1 MRNTLL
7 LLSLLGAAAFAQYKY
22 EAAGAP
28 PEELAPTVR
37 EVLQKTGHKVLA
49 ANGSVVAEFW
59 FRAEAPKGTPTTE
72 ENVSLTSIP
81 HGALVGAVRFPG
93 RGSDRRGQTLK
104 PGVYTLRLS
113 YYPVD
118 GAHQGVS
125 PQRDF
130 LLLVPAA
137 DDKDVNATPN
147 YEQVVA
153 MSNKASGTSHPA
165 ILSIWK
171 LDKAE
176 PAGVKQEGEGDWV
189 LHATIGDIP
198 VAVIV
203 VGTYTG

>member
-1 MRNTLL
+1 MRKAVACLW
-7 LLSLLGAAAFAQYKY
+7 LLGSLAFAQYKY
-22 EAAGAP
+22 EPGGPP
-28 PEELAPTVR
+28 PEELAPAIR
-37 EVLQKTGHKVLA
+37 DALQKTGHKVVDAGGKVLA
-49 ANGSVVAEFW
+49 EYW
-59 FRAEAPKGTPTTE
+59 FCREAPKGTPSTE
-72 ENVSLTSIP
+72 ENVSLTVIP

-93 RGSDRRGQTLK
+93 RASDRRGQGIK

-137 DDKDVNATPN
+137 EDKDLNATPN
-147 YEQVVA
+147 YDAVVA

-176 PAGVKQEGEGDWV
+176 PVGVKQEGESDWV
-189 LHATIGDIP
+189 LHAAVGDIP

-203 VGTYTG
+203 VGTHTG

>member
-1 MRNTLL
+1 MRKTLVSLVL
-7 LLSLLGAAAFAQYKY
+7 LCSAALAQYKY
-22 EAAGAP
+22 EPAGSP
-28 PEELAPTVR
+28 PEELAPAVR
-37 EVLQKTGHKVLA
+37 EALQKTGHRVVA
-49 ANGSVVAEFW
+49 ANGTVVAEFW
-59 FRAEAPKGTPTTE
+59 FRAQAPTGASTTE
-72 ENVSLTSIP
+72 ENVSLTTIP

-93 RGSDRRGQTLK
+93 RGSDRRGQSLK
-104 PGVYTLRLS
+104 PGVYSLRLS
-113 YYPVD
+113 YYPTD

-137 DDKDVNATPN
+137 DDKDVNATPS
-147 YEQVVA
+147 YQEVVA

-171 LDKAE
+171 LEKSE
-176 PAGVKQEGEGDWV
+176 PAGIKREAEGDWV

-203 VGTYTG
+203 VGTYAG

>member
-1 MRNTLL
+1 MRNKVLIS
-7 LLSLLGAAAFAQYKY
+7 SLLGAVAFAQYKY
-22 EAAGAP
+22 EPAGPP
-28 PEELAPTVR
+28 PEELAPAVR
-37 EVLQKTGHKVLA
+37 EVLQKTGHKVVA

-59 FRAEAPKGTPTTE
+59 FRAQAPKGTPTNE

-81 HGALVGAVRFPG
+81 HGALVGVVRFPG

-104 PGVYTLRLS
+104 PGVFTLRLS

-137 DDKDVNATPN
+137 EDLDVNATPN
-147 YEQVVA
+147 YEQVVEL
-153 MSNKASGTSHPA
+153 SNKASGTSHPA
-165 ILSIWK
+165 ILSVWK
-171 LDKAE
+171 LDQAE
-176 PAGVKQEGEGDWV
+176 PTGVKQEGEGDWV
-189 LHATIGDIP
+189 LHAAIGDIP

>member
-1 MRNTLL
+1 MRTYLLTLPL
-7 LLSLLGAAAFAQYKY
+7 LTTLAWAQYKY

-28 PEELAPTVR
+28 PEELAPAIR
-37 EVLQKTGHKVLA
+37 ETLQKTGHKVVA
-49 ANGSVVAEFW
+49 ADGSVVAEFW
-59 FRAEAPKGTPTTE
+59 FRAQAPQGTPATE
-72 ENVSLTSIP
+72 EGVSLTSIP
-81 HGALVGAVRFPG
+81 HGALVGVVRFPG
-93 RGSDRRGQTLK
+93 RGSDRRGQAIK
-104 PGVYTLRLS
+104 PGLYTLRLS

-137 DDKDVNATPN
+137 EDKDVAATPN

-153 MSNKASGTSHPA
+153 MSVKASGTSHPA
-165 ILSIWK
+165 ILSVWK
-171 LDKAE
+171 LEKAE
-176 PAGVKQEGEGDWV
+176 PAGVRKEGESDWV
-189 LHATIGDIP
+189 LTASIGDIP